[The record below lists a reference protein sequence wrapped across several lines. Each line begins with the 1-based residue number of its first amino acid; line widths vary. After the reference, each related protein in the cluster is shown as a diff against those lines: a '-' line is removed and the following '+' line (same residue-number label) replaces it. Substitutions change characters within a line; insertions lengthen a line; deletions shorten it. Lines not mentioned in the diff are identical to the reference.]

1 MGENSVTISPSVTG
15 IGSGVLGLGAG
26 YILAPQKYSLERVL
40 MQDDDSFSRNFSDTV
55 MKKATDGEKKSLTN
69 LHDAA
74 HSYHTSGDVILKEK
88 IVPNAKLWHEMVA
101 KVNVEDKFVSEVERT
116 KKNYLQA
123 LKDTNYK
130 QLKQNLPQKDLKNIM
145 SIWNE
150 QLADC
155 MQKIKMYRAN
165 FVAQLSPYAQKAHEF
180 ITDGKENLSIEY
192 VTISED
198 NKEDMIKKLESCLEK
213 DVSLG
218 YTTYGVHRD
227 DLKVAIN
234 DVDVRTYG
242 SQGQQRTASLSL
254 KLAELNIIEDITH
267 TRPVLLLDDVL
278 SELDENRKKRLLNY
292 CKGTQTFITC
302 TSFAFDVPCKKIEV
316 KNGSVL

>member
-26 YILAPQKYSLERVL
+26 YILAPQKYSLERLL

-101 KVNVEDKFVSEVERT
+101 KVNVEDKFVSEVKRT

-130 QLKQNLPQKDLKNIM
+130 QLKQNLEEAQELVLNKPNDVKAHLQLKAA
-145 SIWNE
+145 SRE
-150 QLADC
+150 FADAQLAIERSQMLYRNARNAFRGARDEAI
-155 MQKIKMYRAN
+155 MELPDKGRAISAQWAKVRRAISDRAN
-165 FVAQLSPYAQKAHEF
+165 VMYE
-180 ITDGKENLSIEY
+180 
-192 VTISED
+192 
-198 NKEDMIKKLESCLEK
+198 KL
-213 DVSLG
+213 
-218 YTTYGVHRD
+218 
-227 DLKVAIN
+227 
-234 DVDVRTYG
+234 
-242 SQGQQRTASLSL
+242 ASLSKNENL
-254 KLAELNIIEDITH
+254 NKDYNLIKKYIPKARTYSALMGGVLAGIAGVIAGVYSLNKM
-267 TRPVLLLDDVL
+267 R
-278 SELDENRKKRLLNY
+278 
-292 CKGTQTFITC
+292 
-302 TSFAFDVPCKKIEV
+302 AA
-316 KNGSVL
+316 